1 MPIMPRKQRKCW
13 TQDPFGSLPMPSYPH
28 LTIHLCLSGL
38 WLWPSVS
45 SGFLVTQQFVPSALF
60 ATGIVFMT
68 YRLSLLLY
76 KDCWIAFASAFVL
89 LFPGM
94 FVDASRRAMM
104 DIPLAFFVTLAFFA
118 VFKAKDQKPWYLVF
132 GLASLVPY

>member
-1 MPIMPRKQRKCW
+1 MALSFSI
-13 TQDPFGSLPMPSYPH
+13 FG
-28 LTIHLCLSGL
+28 
-38 WLWPSVS
+38 VS
-45 SGFLVTQQFVPSALF
+45 SYSAIVPSALF

-94 FVDASRRAMM
+94 FVDASRRAMV
-104 DIPLAFFVTLAFFA
+104 DIPLAFLLHSHFM
-118 VFKAKDQKPWYLVF
+118 
-132 GLASLVPY
+132 LASKLGTSSPGI